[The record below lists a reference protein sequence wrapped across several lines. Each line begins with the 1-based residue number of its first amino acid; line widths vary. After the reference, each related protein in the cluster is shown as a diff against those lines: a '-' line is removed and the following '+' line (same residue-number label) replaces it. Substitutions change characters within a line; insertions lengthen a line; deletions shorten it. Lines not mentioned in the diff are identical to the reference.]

1 MLADLNEANSL
12 SSVSLRF
19 NTASGVAE
27 QYHHYQWHELPPPEL
42 VKLLKAFL
50 PNNARTFEV
59 PGDKN
64 SKLGTSP
71 VRDYIHVLNV
81 CDAFIKAMLYL
92 QQGEQGAQK
101 LNLGS
106 NGGVSYKN
114 LLGIAKR
121 VSDTHDSN
129 THNKAMAG
137 EHAPTVQTL
146 SSLKAKELLGWK
158 PKYTTEDILQS
169 LRQDLKPA
177 AS

>member
-1 MLADLNEANSL
+1 MARA
-12 SSVSLRF
+12 
-19 NTASGVAE
+19 T
-27 QYHHYQWHELPPPEL
+27 PPEL

-169 LRQDLKPA
+169 LWHALKPA